1 MPRAFWLAVPVVLIG
16 AGSGFIAYR
25 QLHKAP
31 QSVATASPPPAAQPA
46 PTPTPAANEP
56 DPTEV
61 PAPAPRPP
69 VPETVPEVQ
78 LQDLNGAIHALAQ
91 YTSGGHPT
99 IINFWATWC
108 APCLREI
115 PLLNQLQQSYSG
127 DKLQVVGIAVDF
139 RDSVREYLK
148 HTQINYVLLIGEQDG
163 LEAAAKFGMDLV
175 LPFSV
180 FADGQ
185 GRIVAVKV
193 GELHQAEADYIL
205 AAMRRLKR
213 GGANLVETRQAI
225 ADRLR
230 QLAAERARAE
240 AKSS

>member
-1 MPRAFWLAVPVVLIG
+1 MARATWLAVAVVVIG
-16 AGSGFIAYR
+16 TGSGFFAYR
-25 QLHKAP
+25 QLHHVP
-31 QSVATASPPPAAQPA
+31 QPMAMASSPTAAQPA
-46 PTPTPAANEP
+46 PTPTPAANDP

-69 VPETVPEVQ
+69 VPETVPEIQ
-78 LQDLNGAIHALAQ
+78 LQDLNGKIHPLSQ

-99 IINFWATWC
+99 IVNFWATWC
-108 APCLREI
+108 GPCLREI
-115 PLLNQLQQSYSG
+115 PLLNQLQQSYIA
-127 DKLQVVGIAVDF
+127 DKLQIVGIAVDF

-148 HTQINYVLLIGEQDG
+148 HTQINYALLIGEQDG
-163 LEAAAKFGMDLV
+163 LEAAAKFGMDPV

-205 AAMRRLKR
+205 ASMRRLKR
-213 GGANLVETRQAI
+213 GGANLLETRQAI

>member
-1 MPRAFWLAVPVVLIG
+1 MP
-16 AGSGFIAYR
+16 
-25 QLHKAP
+25 
-31 QSVATASPPPAAQPA
+31 
-46 PTPTPAANEP
+46 
-56 DPTEV
+56 
-61 PAPAPRPP
+61 
-69 VPETVPEVQ
+69 
-78 LQDLNGAIHALAQ
+78 DLNGAVHALSQ
-91 YTSGGHPT
+91 YTAGGHPT

-108 APCLREI
+108 GPCLREI
-115 PLLNQLQQSYSG
+115 PLLNLLQQSYTG

-148 HTQINYVLLIGEQDG
+148 HTQISYALLIGEQDG

-205 AAMRRLKR
+205 SSMRRLKR
-213 GGANLVETRQAI
+213 GGANLDQTRQAI

-240 AKSS
+240 ARSS

>member
-1 MPRAFWLAVPVVLIG
+1 MPRATWLAVPVVLIG
-16 AGSGFIAYR
+16 AGAGFIAYR
-25 QLHKAP
+25 QLHKVP

-78 LQDLNGAIHALAQ
+78 LQDLNGAVHALSQ

-99 IINFWATWC
+99 IVNFWATWC
-108 APCLREI
+108 GPCLREI
-115 PLLNQLQQSYSG
+115 PLLNQLQQSYAG

-148 HTQINYVLLIGEQDG
+148 HTQINYALLIGEQDG

-205 AAMRRLKR
+205 ASMRRLKR
-213 GGANLVETRQAI
+213 GGANLDQTRQAI